1 MNTERTPKT
10 QRWSTWLAVATLADR
25 PTTIRA
31 GIPERTALL
40 VLQAGALAVALAAA
54 PYKPFDLDR
63 FFVPKEL
70 VLHVTALAASLLCL
84 VRVRRIG
91 LGRVD
96 QLLALFLAVGAV
108 SALFA
113 TNWWLAGRA
122 VAISLAGAACF
133 WSARAVA
140 RAGLA
145 RPLLAALALAG
156 IVGAITSLL
165 QAYGVR
171 TEYVSL
177 NRAPGGT
184 FGNRN
189 FMAHLC
195 VITMPALVLVATMA
209 PTRRRFS
216 WWAGG
221 LALVGGA
228 LILSRSRAAWL
239 ALIAGAV
246 VLLPLA
252 VFALRRGRGSLRLGR
267 LFALPLAAAAGGAAA
282 LVLPNTLDWRSDSPY
297 MDTAKSVV
305 NYKEGSG
312 AGRLV
317 QYGNSL
323 RMSVRHPLL
332 GVGPGNWA
340 VVYPK
345 FAAEDDPSLSD
356 DGMTSNPWPSSDWM
370 TFISERGIASFVLL
384 GLAMLALVADG
395 LREVRDGRT
404 PEDRLT
410 ACALLGTL
418 AILIVVGTFDAV
430 LLLPVAALVA
440 WALLGALAAP
450 TRERQVVTLSL
461 PARALLLV
469 VVAAVGGL
477 AIARSAMQL
486 SAMSIF
492 STTTRVARLEQAST
506 LDPGSYRIHVRLA
519 EGYVRRGNCRRAV
532 SHARIARELFPSA
545 PRPRRLLASCGR
557 R

>member
-1 MNTERTPKT
+1 MT
-10 QRWSTWLAVATLADR
+10 VR
-25 PTTIRA
+25 PA
-31 GIPERTALL
+31 LPERAALW
-40 VLQAGALAVALAAA
+40 VLQLGVVAVVLAAA
-54 PYKPFDLDR
+54 PYKAFDLDR
-63 FFVPKEL
+63 FFIPKEL
-70 VLHVTALAASLLCL
+70 ILHGTALLATVLCL
-84 VRVRRIG
+84 LRAKRIG

-96 QLLALFLAVGAV
+96 QLLGIFLVVGVV

-122 VAISLAGAACF
+122 VAVSLSGAACF
-133 WSARAVA
+133 WSARAVS

-145 RPLLAALALAG
+145 RPLLIAVAVAG
-156 IVGAITSLL
+156 IVGAVTALL

-195 VITMPALVLVATMA
+195 VITLPTAVLVATTA
-209 PTRRRFS
+209 ASRRAFY

-221 LALVGGA
+221 IALVAGA

-239 ALIAGAV
+239 ALIVGAV
-246 VLLPLA
+246 VLLPFVVL
-252 VFALRRGRGSLRLGR
+252 ALRRGRGSLRLGR
-267 LFALPLAAAAGGAAA
+267 LFALPVAAAVGAGAA

-312 AGRLV
+312 RGRLV

-345 FAAEDDPSLSD
+345 FAAREDPSLAD

-370 TFISERGIASFVLL
+370 TFVSERGLASFVLL
-384 GLAMLALVADG
+384 GLAMLALIADAMRG
-395 LREVRDGRT
+395 VRDGRT

-410 ACALLGTL
+410 ACTLLGTL

-430 LLLPVAALVA
+430 LLLPVPALVA
-440 WALLGALAAP
+440 WTLIGALSPP
-450 TRERQVVTLSL
+450 TRERKVVSLSL
-461 PARALLLV
+461 PGRALA
-469 VVAAVGGL
+469 VVAVAVVGGL
-477 AIARSAMQL
+477 AVMRSASQL
-486 SAMSIF
+486 AAMSIV
-492 STTTRVARLEQAST
+492 STTSRAAGLEEASA

-519 EGYVRRGNCRRAV
+519 EGYARRGSCKRALA
-532 SHARIARELFPSA
+532 HANAARDLFPNA
-545 PRPRRLLASCGR
+545 AQPKRLRAACGA
-557 R
+557 